1 MKLTGK
7 FEKLKQRFHARIGGS
22 KSHSASPS
30 TSNRGSIDSA
40 SGARDSGQGINAGQ
54 IGQAGLGSN
63 VTPNQS
69 VYPQRS
75 FLLDLAR
82 LSPLSRYDRSISVC
96 YTIFVE
102 CSGHAW
108 RCGENTTLNQGV
120 TSPIPPAVPPSSSA
134 PGMSDDAVDQGS
146 GREDSSADRRVDNP
160 DLKSTAKDVLVL
172 AWTGME
178 MLLKKV
184 EKCLDGTLAKV
195 PVAAINALIEIKNAV
210 GDNKGAI
217 EGLVVQTADR
227 LLAMVEAVNQGVPD
241 SAMQRTTAFTMIL
254 RDEIQKLEQMSK
266 KGTFRRVLENEA
278 DKKAVEDA
286 FKRID
291 GATKTFQIDI
301 ALATA
306 RMMEDVHSEIKLTQL
321 DRVRAPKAI
330 YNADLGDGVALRRE
344 ACTEGTRVEIREK
357 IVAWAN
363 DTSMDCPPVFWLTG
377 DAGSGKTTIAYS
389 IAEHFDKLEKTG
401 QQTILGGTF
410 HCSRQFEET
419 RRQVH
424 IIPTLVYQLARKSG
438 SYYHALHKADK
449 FDSVDKL
456 DKQIEDLLAGP
467 WQQSAS
473 QRHLALP
480 PYLIIVDALDEIN
493 EQGGSK
499 FLYGMLETV
508 KQHHLH
514 GLKFLFTSRPDPSV
528 MAHFDLSISR
538 PLCCLQDVPAENV
551 GADITK
557 FLQIKLPKF
566 AHKEWEDMAHIADG
580 LFISAA
586 TIVRYLTPDP
596 SIEVDEQPNFA

>member
-1 MKLTGK
+1 MKLTQK

-22 KSHSASPS
+22 KSRNASPS

-40 SGARDSGQGINAGQ
+40 SGARDSGQGNNAGQ
-54 IGQAGLGSN
+54 IGQAGLGGN
-63 VTPNQS
+63 ATPNQNTTAPS
-69 VYPQRS
+69 QSAIPSSSSALGMPGDAV
-75 FLLDLAR
+75 L
-82 LSPLSRYDRSISVC
+82 
-96 YTIFVE
+96 
-102 CSGHAW
+102 
-108 RCGENTTLNQGV
+108 GENAALNQDL
-120 TSPIPPAVPPSSSA
+120 TAPIPSAMPPSSSA
-134 PGMSDDAVDQGS
+134 LGMPGDAVDQGS
-146 GREDSSADRRVDNP
+146 GREGSSANRRVQDS
-160 DLKSTAKDVLVL
+160 DLKSTAKDVLIL

-178 MLLKKV
+178 MLLKKI
-184 EKCLDGTLAKV
+184 EPFLDGTPAKV

-210 GDNKGAI
+210 GDNKGAV
-217 EGLVVQTADR
+217 EGLVIQTADR
-227 LLAMVEAVNQGVPD
+227 LLAMVEAVNRGVPD

-363 DTSMDCPPVFWLTG
+363 DTSWDCPPVFWLTG

-389 IAEHFDKLEKTG
+389 IAEHFDKLEMTG

-473 QRHLALP
+473 QRHPELP

-499 FLYGMLETV
+499 FLCGMLEAV
-508 KQHHLH
+508 KQHYFH
-514 GLKFLFTSRPDPSV
+514 GLKLLFTSRPDPNV
-528 MAHFDLSISR
+528 MAHFDLSIST
-538 PLCCLQDVPAENV
+538 PLCRLQDVPIESV

-566 AHKEWEDMAHIADG
+566 THKEWEEMAQLANG

-586 TIVRYLTPDP
+586 TI
-596 SIEVDEQPNFA
+596 